1 MAVLSLLFVSACG
14 SDSPT
19 NADGPKSLAIA
30 LSTASATIAQS
41 GTVEFSAS
49 VTRLGGLVG
58 VVDVT
63 VEDVPAGLTSAVT
76 DVQTSNG
83 ITTATVTLS
92 ATAAATTGVH
102 SVTVRGAT
110 YGYTAATTL
119 SLTVTPAP

>member
-1 MAVLSLLFVSACG
+1 MAVFSLTLISACG

-19 NADGPKSLAIA
+19 NTDGPKSLAIA
-30 LSTASATIAQS
+30 LSTTSATIAQS
-41 GTVEFSAS
+41 GTQELTAS

-63 VEDVPAGLTSAVT
+63 VEDMPAGIASTVT
-76 DVQTSNG
+76 NVQTSNG

-102 SVTVRGAT
+102 SITIRGST

>member
-1 MAVLSLLFVSACG
+1 MAVFSLTLISACG

-19 NADGPKSLAIA
+19 NTDGPKSLAIA
-30 LSTASATIAQS
+30 LSTTSATIAQS
-41 GTVEFSAS
+41 GTQELTAS

-63 VEDVPAGLTSAVT
+63 VEDMPAGIASTVT
-76 DVQTSNG
+76 NVQTSNG
-83 ITTATVTLS
+83 ITTATITLS

-102 SVTVRGAT
+102 SITIRGST